1 VAVFAL
7 EERTNFMS
15 DDHDN
20 GAYKGVRADW
30 EQALTLAGD
39 DKFKQVLVL
48 GLHNL
53 TAQIENDM
61 AHIRSALH
69 ELLHARGIHE

>member
-1 VAVFAL
+1 
-7 EERTNFMS
+7 MS
-15 DDHDN
+15 DNHDT

-30 EQALTLAGD
+30 EQADTLAGD
-39 DKFKQVLVL
+39 DKFKKALVR

-53 TAQIENDM
+53 TAQIQDDM

-69 ELLHARGIHE
+69 ELRARGTHK